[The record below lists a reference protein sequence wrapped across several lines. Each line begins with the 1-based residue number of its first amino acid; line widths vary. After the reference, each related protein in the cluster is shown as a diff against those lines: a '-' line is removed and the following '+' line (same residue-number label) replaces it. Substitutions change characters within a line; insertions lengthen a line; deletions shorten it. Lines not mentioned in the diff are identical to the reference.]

1 MRVGLAGGTF
11 DPIHLGHLIIAEE
24 ARVRLGL
31 DEVVFIPAGQPWM
44 KADRSLTPPRHRLN
58 MVRLA
63 TASNPFFCVSSIEID
78 RSGPTYTVDT
88 IRELGRES
96 VGGHDLYFILGI
108 DSLRGFHRWK
118 EPEAILELC
127 TLVTAPRPGYQDNDF
142 APPVN
147 IPPEKL
153 VSLEG
158 PGVEISSTEIRWRV
172 ALGLSVRYWVPEEVE
187 RYIHQYSLYRDRGSV
202 DKPVQTR

>member
-1 MRVGLAGGTF
+1 MRVGIAGGTF

-24 ARVRLGL
+24 ARVSLGL

-44 KADRSLTPPRHRLN
+44 KAGRSLTPPRHRLN

-63 TASNPFFCVSSIEID
+63 TASNPFFRVSSIEID

-158 PGVEISSTEIRWRV
+158 PGVEISSTEIRRRV

-187 RYIHQYSLYRDRGSV
+187 RYIHQHGLYTDLGVS
-202 DKPVQTR
+202 Q

>member
-1 MRVGLAGGTF
+1 MRVGIAGGTF

-24 ARVRLGL
+24 ARVSLGL

-44 KADRSLTPPRHRLN
+44 KAGRSLTTPHHRLN

-63 TASNPFFCVSSIEID
+63 TASNPFFRVSSIEVD

-88 IRELGRES
+88 IRELGREL

-127 TLVTAPRPGYQDNDF
+127 TLVTAPRSGYQDVDRDQ
-142 APPVN
+142 ASQVS

-153 VSLEG
+153 IALEC
-158 PGVEISSTEIRWRV
+158 PGVDISSTEIRRRV
-172 ALGLSVRYWVPEEVE
+172 ALGLSVRYWVPEEVQP
-187 RYIHQYSLYRDRGSV
+187 YIHQNGLYTDRGVS
-202 DKPVQTR
+202 Q